1 MTSGF
6 SVGENMLGPLE
17 MPGADCGE
25 SASVSSRNGFVDLG
39 RSGRELVEPA
49 DGDRARFR
57 KGLLEPKL
65 AAVGETWSVRRS
77 FHVSFSSIG
86 RFLIFRSGGDGGI

>member
-1 MTSGF
+1 
-6 SVGENMLGPLE
+6 MLGPLE

-65 AAVGETWSVRRS
+65 AAVGETWSVQQRS

-86 RFLIFRSGGDGGI
+86 GFLIFRSGEGDGGI